1 MLPPKKML
9 AIVDQNPTTTWLLE
23 RNLSKHFDVRKFHS
37 LIEFLKNIK
46 TPWDA
51 IIGDFDTLAEHEDL
65 MSDAD
70 SGLRAYKWALVTDRK
85 PAVFLPKLDKWDI
98 YCTIPKHTPYAA
110 EQVVPVENLI
120 KPLDGFGLMRYFD
133 YTFQMFRDHVN
144 SRAGKQTAVEKI
156 INHFQTC
163 GYETHRLYDVRLVL
177 EEMLNNAFFHAFVTE
192 NGREKYDSHQFD
204 VLGPG
209 EEIYIEFG
217 SDAQFAGFSVSDN
230 QGRLLPRQILAKLSR
245 QVMQEGIFD
254 DSGRGIYLSRL
265 LTSQL
270 IFNIHKG
277 YRTQVICLF
286 YERAVNSLKPLCI
299 NYHDGPPPVRSSIIE
314 LAELPDYTE
323 DKP

>member
-1 MLPPKKML
+1 M
-9 AIVDQNPTTTWLLE
+9 AIIDQNPTTTWLLE
-23 RNLSKHFDVRKFHS
+23 RNLSKLFDVQKFSS
-37 LIEFLKNIK
+37 LIEFLKRLN
-46 TPWDA
+46 TDWA
-51 IIGDFDTLAEHEDL
+51 AVIGDFDTLAEHEDL

-70 SGLRAYKWALVTDRK
+70 SPLRQFVWALVTDRK
-85 PAVFLPKLDKWDI
+85 PVVFLPKLEKWDI

-110 EQVVPVENLI
+110 EQVVPLENLI

-133 YTFQMFRDHVN
+133 YTFQMYRDHVN
-144 SRAGKQTAVEKI
+144 SRGQKQSAVERI

-177 EEMLNNAFFHAFVTE
+177 EEMLNNAFFHAFVDE
-192 NGREKYDSHQFD
+192 NGKEKYDTSRFD
-204 VLGPG
+204 TLEPG

-217 SDAQFAGFSVSDN
+217 SDAQFVGFSVSDN

-245 QVMQEGIFD
+245 QVMQEGLFD

-277 YRTQVICLF
+277 HRTQVICLF
-286 YERAVNSLKPLCI
+286 YERTVNSLKPLCI
-299 NYHDGPPPVRSSIIE
+299 NYHDGPPPKRSSILE

-323 DKP
+323 ENK